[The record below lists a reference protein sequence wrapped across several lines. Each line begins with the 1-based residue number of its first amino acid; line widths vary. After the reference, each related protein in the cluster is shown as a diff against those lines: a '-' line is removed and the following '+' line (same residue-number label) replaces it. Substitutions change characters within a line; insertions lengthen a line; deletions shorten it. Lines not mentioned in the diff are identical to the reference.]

1 MKIIIDEREA
11 SLYHLCQTFAETHQM
26 KLVPIEK
33 RVLQL
38 GDIIFTSDDESVTHL
53 VIERKSFSDLLA
65 SVKDG
70 RYAEQSHR
78 LIHCFPNP
86 HNIVYLLEGMFS
98 TVHQEKDKKKIISCM
113 ASLNYFK
120 GFSLMRTV
128 SASETAQHI
137 VYLADKIAK
146 ELPLKKPQ
154 AIEVSQEPL
163 AESETAPSAQPTN
176 APEPYCSV
184 VKASKKANI
193 TKENIGEIILCQIP
207 GISSTTAVELMKPFN
222 TFAEFMNKIKEDSKY
237 LDSVAIETNGKRR
250 KIGNECLRNVKFRGY
265 PVKRDMLSCVKVYNE
280 CLPNLR
286 TIYKYFLVQRRG
298 SKTAFGGRQLASFA
312 RLDRRHLG
320 WAWAP
325 LNPLGSLI
333 YW

>member
-1 MKIIIDEREA
+1 MKIIIDERETN
-11 SLYHLCQTFAETHQM
+11 LYHLCQTFAETHQLQM
-26 KLVPIEK
+26 TPIEK

-53 VIERKSFSDLLA
+53 VIERKSFADLLA

-86 HNIVYLLEGMFS
+86 HNVIYLLEGMFS

-120 GFSLMRTV
+120 GFSLMRTI
-128 SASETAQHI
+128 SANETAQHI
-137 VYLADKIAK
+137 MYLADKIGK

-154 AIEVSQEPL
+154 AIEVSQEPSSEPSL
-163 AESETAPSAQPTN
+163 NVLESSAPVQPTVV
-176 APEPYCSV
+176 PYCSV

-207 GISSTTAVELMKPFN
+207 GISSTIAVELMKPFN
-222 TFAEFMNKIKEDSKY
+222 TFAEFMNKIKEDPAY
-237 LDSVAIETNGKRR
+237 LKTVAIETNGKKR
-250 KIGNECLRNVKFRGY
+250 KIGTNVIQGI
-265 PVKRDMLSCVKVYNE
+265 CE
-280 CLPNLR
+280 
-286 TIYKYFLVQRRG
+286 FL
-298 SKTAFGGRQLASFA
+298 L
-312 RLDRRHLG
+312 
-320 WAWAP
+320 
-325 LNPLGSLI
+325 
-333 YW
+333 

>member
-146 ELPLKKPQ
+146 GAKHPTLPSEVSKELPTKVA
-154 AIEVSQEPL
+154 AIKEPSLQVSQEPS
-163 AESETAPSAQPTN
+163 SEVSSEMAPPPSSAVQPVVV
-176 APEPYCSV
+176 PYCSV

-207 GISSTTAVELMKPFN
+207 GISSTTAVELMKPFG
-222 TFAEFMNKIKEDSKY
+222 TFAEFMNKIKEDSVY
-237 LDSVAIETNGKRR
+237 LDSVAIETNGKKR
-250 KIGNECLRNVKFRGY
+250 KIGKNVIDGIRG
-265 PVKRDMLSCVKVYNE
+265 
-280 CLPNLR
+280 
-286 TIYKYFLVQRRG
+286 FL
-298 SKTAFGGRQLASFA
+298 L
-312 RLDRRHLG
+312 
-320 WAWAP
+320 
-325 LNPLGSLI
+325 
-333 YW
+333 

>member
-11 SLYHLCQTFAETHQM
+11 SLYHLCQTFAETHQI
-26 KLVPIEK
+26 KSAPIEK

-38 GDIIFTSDDESVTHL
+38 GDIIFTSDDESVVHL

-146 ELPLKKPQ
+146 ELPNKAAANKEPSLQ
-154 AIEVSQEPL
+154 VSQEPSL
-163 AESETAPSAQPTN
+163 QVSQEPSLEVSSEIAPPPTSTVQPTVVQ
-176 APEPYCSV
+176 AIAPYCSV
-184 VKASKKANI
+184 VKAAKKANI

-207 GISSTTAVELMKPFN
+207 GISSTTAVELMKPFG

-237 LDSVAIETNGKRR
+237 LDSVAIETNGKKR
-250 KIGNECLRNVKFRGY
+250 KIDKNVIDGIR
-265 PVKRDMLSCVKVYNE
+265 E
-280 CLPNLR
+280 
-286 TIYKYFLVQRRG
+286 FL
-298 SKTAFGGRQLASFA
+298 L
-312 RLDRRHLG
+312 
-320 WAWAP
+320 
-325 LNPLGSLI
+325 
-333 YW
+333 

>member
-11 SLYHLCQTFAETHQM
+11 SLYHLCQTFAETHQI
-26 KLVPIEK
+26 KSAPIEK

-146 ELPLKKPQ
+146 ELPNKAA
-154 AIEVSQEPL
+154 AIKEPSLQVSQEPS
-163 AESETAPSAQPTN
+163 AEPSSDVQPVVVQ
-176 APEPYCSV
+176 AIAPYCSV
-184 VKASKKANI
+184 VKAAKKANI

-222 TFAEFMNKIKEDSKY
+222 TFAEFMNKIKEDSAY
-237 LDSVAIETNGKRR
+237 LNSVAIENNGKKR
-250 KIGNECLRNVKFRGY
+250 KIGKNVIDGIR
-265 PVKRDMLSCVKVYNE
+265 E
-280 CLPNLR
+280 
-286 TIYKYFLVQRRG
+286 FL
-298 SKTAFGGRQLASFA
+298 L
-312 RLDRRHLG
+312 
-320 WAWAP
+320 
-325 LNPLGSLI
+325 
-333 YW
+333 

>member
-26 KLVPIEK
+26 KSTPIEK

-128 SASETAQHI
+128 SATETAQHI
-137 VYLADKIAK
+137 VYLADKIGK

-154 AIEVSQEPL
+154 PIEVSQVSTEPSP
-163 AESETAPSAQPTN
+163 ESSSEIPQPTN
-176 APEPYCSV
+176 VQAPAPYCSV
-184 VKASKKANI
+184 VKAAKKANI

-237 LDSVAIETNGKRR
+237 LDSVAIENNGKKR
-250 KIGNECLRNVKFRGY
+250 KIGKNVIDGIRG
-265 PVKRDMLSCVKVYNE
+265 
-280 CLPNLR
+280 
-286 TIYKYFLVQRRG
+286 FL
-298 SKTAFGGRQLASFA
+298 L
-312 RLDRRHLG
+312 
-320 WAWAP
+320 
-325 LNPLGSLI
+325 
-333 YW
+333 

>member
-26 KLVPIEK
+26 KSTPIEK

-137 VYLADKIAK
+137 VYLADKIGK
-146 ELPLKKPQ
+146 ELPTKA
-154 AIEVSQEPL
+154 AIKE
-163 AESETAPSAQPTN
+163 PSAEPSSDVQLTVVQAPQPTVFP
-176 APEPYCSV
+176 APYCSV
-184 VKASKKANI
+184 VKAAKKANI

-207 GISSTTAVELMKPFN
+207 GISSTTAVELMKPFG

-237 LDSVAIETNGKRR
+237 LDSVAIETNGKKR
-250 KIGNECLRNVKFRGY
+250 KIGKNVIDGIR
-265 PVKRDMLSCVKVYNE
+265 E
-280 CLPNLR
+280 
-286 TIYKYFLVQRRG
+286 FL
-298 SKTAFGGRQLASFA
+298 L
-312 RLDRRHLG
+312 
-320 WAWAP
+320 
-325 LNPLGSLI
+325 
-333 YW
+333 

>member
-26 KLVPIEK
+26 KSVPIEK

-38 GDIIFTSDDESVTHL
+38 GDIIFVSDDESVTHL

-163 AESETAPSAQPTN
+163 AESETAPSAQP
-176 APEPYCSV
+176 AVVPYCSV

-207 GISSTTAVELMKPFN
+207 GISSTIAVELMKPFG
-222 TFAEFMNKIKEDSKY
+222 TFAEFMNKIKEDSAY
-237 LDSVAIETNGKRR
+237 LDSVAIETNGKKR
-250 KIGNECLRNVKFRGY
+250 KIGKNVIDGIRG
-265 PVKRDMLSCVKVYNE
+265 
-280 CLPNLR
+280 
-286 TIYKYFLVQRRG
+286 FL
-298 SKTAFGGRQLASFA
+298 L
-312 RLDRRHLG
+312 
-320 WAWAP
+320 
-325 LNPLGSLI
+325 
-333 YW
+333 

>member
-137 VYLADKIAK
+137 VYLADKISK

-154 AIEVSQEPL
+154 AIEVLQEPSP
-163 AESETAPSAQPTN
+163 EGSTETSSDAQPSL
-176 APEPYCSV
+176 APPVPYCSV

-207 GISSTTAVELMKPFN
+207 GISSTTAVELMKPFG
-222 TFAEFMNKIKEDSKY
+222 TFAEFMNKIKEDSVY
-237 LDSVAIETNGKRR
+237 LDSVAIETNGKKR
-250 KIGNECLRNVKFRGY
+250 KIGKNVIDGIRG
-265 PVKRDMLSCVKVYNE
+265 
-280 CLPNLR
+280 
-286 TIYKYFLVQRRG
+286 FL
-298 SKTAFGGRQLASFA
+298 L
-312 RLDRRHLG
+312 
-320 WAWAP
+320 
-325 LNPLGSLI
+325 
-333 YW
+333 

>member
-11 SLYHLCQTFAETHQM
+11 SLYHLCQTFAETHQI
-26 KLVPIEK
+26 KSAPIEK

-146 ELPLKKPQ
+146 ELPVK
-154 AIEVSQEPL
+154 AIKETSLQVSAEPSPEPSSEPSS
-163 AESETAPSAQPTN
+163 ESAPLVQPTN
-176 APEPYCSV
+176 VQAIAPYCSV
-184 VKASKKANI
+184 VKAAKKANI

-237 LDSVAIETNGKRR
+237 LDSVAIETNGKKR
-250 KIGNECLRNVKFRGY
+250 KIGKNVIDGIR
-265 PVKRDMLSCVKVYNE
+265 E
-280 CLPNLR
+280 
-286 TIYKYFLVQRRG
+286 FL
-298 SKTAFGGRQLASFA
+298 L
-312 RLDRRHLG
+312 
-320 WAWAP
+320 
-325 LNPLGSLI
+325 
-333 YW
+333 

>member
-154 AIEVSQEPL
+154 AIEVSQEL
-163 AESETAPSAQPTN
+163 SAEANIETNTNVQPTNVQPTNVQPTN
-176 APEPYCSV
+176 APQPTVVQAIAPYCSV

-207 GISSTTAVELMKPFN
+207 GISSTIAVELMKPFG
-222 TFAEFMNKIKEDSKY
+222 TFAEFMNKIKEDSAY
-237 LDSVAIETNGKRR
+237 LDSVAIETNGKKR
-250 KIGNECLRNVKFRGY
+250 KIGKNVIDGIRG
-265 PVKRDMLSCVKVYNE
+265 
-280 CLPNLR
+280 
-286 TIYKYFLVQRRG
+286 FL
-298 SKTAFGGRQLASFA
+298 L
-312 RLDRRHLG
+312 
-320 WAWAP
+320 
-325 LNPLGSLI
+325 
-333 YW
+333 

>member
-11 SLYHLCQTFAETHQM
+11 SLYHLCQTFAETHQI
-26 KLVPIEK
+26 KSAPIEK

-38 GDIIFTSDDESVTHL
+38 GDIIFVSDDESVTHL

-154 AIEVSQEPL
+154 TIEVSHEPSS
-163 AESETAPSAQPTN
+163 EPSSETPQTTN
-176 APEPYCSV
+176 APQLTVVPYCSV
-184 VKASKKANI
+184 VKAAKKANI

-237 LDSVAIETNGKRR
+237 LDSVAIETNGKKR
-250 KIGNECLRNVKFRGY
+250 KIGKNVIDGIRG
-265 PVKRDMLSCVKVYNE
+265 
-280 CLPNLR
+280 
-286 TIYKYFLVQRRG
+286 FL
-298 SKTAFGGRQLASFA
+298 L
-312 RLDRRHLG
+312 
-320 WAWAP
+320 
-325 LNPLGSLI
+325 
-333 YW
+333 

>member
-137 VYLADKIAK
+137 VYLADKISK
-146 ELPLKKPQ
+146 ELPTKVA
-154 AIEVSQEPL
+154 AIKE
-163 AESETAPSAQPTN
+163 PSAEGSTETSSDAPQPTTVQPTN
-176 APEPYCSV
+176 VQPSVVPYCSV

-207 GISSTTAVELMKPFN
+207 GISSTTAVELMKPFG
-222 TFAEFMNKIKEDSKY
+222 TFAEFMNKIKEDSVY
-237 LDSVAIETNGKRR
+237 LDSVAIETNGKKR
-250 KIGNECLRNVKFRGY
+250 KIGKNVIDGIRG
-265 PVKRDMLSCVKVYNE
+265 
-280 CLPNLR
+280 
-286 TIYKYFLVQRRG
+286 FL
-298 SKTAFGGRQLASFA
+298 L
-312 RLDRRHLG
+312 
-320 WAWAP
+320 
-325 LNPLGSLI
+325 
-333 YW
+333 

>member
-11 SLYHLCQTFAETHQM
+11 SLYHLCQTFAETHQI
-26 KLVPIEK
+26 KSAPIEK

-53 VIERKSFSDLLA
+53 VIERKSFSDLLT

-137 VYLADKIAK
+137 VYLADKISKGAKHPTLPSEVSKGAKHPTLPSEVSKGAKHPTLPSEVSK

-154 AIEVSQEPL
+154 TIEVSQEPSL
-163 AESETAPSAQPTN
+163 EVSSEIAPPTSTVQPTIVQ
-176 APEPYCSV
+176 AIAPYCSV
-184 VKASKKANI
+184 VKAAKKANI

-237 LDSVAIETNGKRR
+237 LDSVAIETNGKKR
-250 KIGNECLRNVKFRGY
+250 KIGKNVIDGIRG
-265 PVKRDMLSCVKVYNE
+265 
-280 CLPNLR
+280 
-286 TIYKYFLVQRRG
+286 FL
-298 SKTAFGGRQLASFA
+298 L
-312 RLDRRHLG
+312 
-320 WAWAP
+320 
-325 LNPLGSLI
+325 
-333 YW
+333 

>member
-146 ELPLKKPQ
+146 GAKHPTLPSEVSKELPLKKPQ
-154 AIEVSQEPL
+154 AIEVSQEPS
-163 AESETAPSAQPTN
+163 SEGSSTTPSDVQPSLTVQPTN
-176 APEPYCSV
+176 VQPSVVQPTVVPYCSV

-207 GISSTTAVELMKPFN
+207 GISSTTAVELMKPFG
-222 TFAEFMNKIKEDSKY
+222 TFAEFMNKIKEDSVY
-237 LDSVAIETNGKRR
+237 LDSVAIETNGKKR
-250 KIGNECLRNVKFRGY
+250 KIGKNVIDGIRG
-265 PVKRDMLSCVKVYNE
+265 
-280 CLPNLR
+280 
-286 TIYKYFLVQRRG
+286 FL
-298 SKTAFGGRQLASFA
+298 L
-312 RLDRRHLG
+312 
-320 WAWAP
+320 
-325 LNPLGSLI
+325 
-333 YW
+333 

>member
-26 KLVPIEK
+26 KSVPIEK

-128 SASETAQHI
+128 SATETAQHI
-137 VYLADKIAK
+137 VYLADKISKGAKHPTLPSEVSK
-146 ELPLKKPQ
+146 ELPNKVIK
-154 AIEVSQEPL
+154 E
-163 AESETAPSAQPTN
+163 PSAEPSPESSSESATSLSSTMPQPTN
-176 APEPYCSV
+176 VQAPQLANAQPAIAPYCSV
-184 VKASKKANI
+184 VKAAKKANI

-237 LDSVAIETNGKRR
+237 LDSVAIETNGKKR
-250 KIGNECLRNVKFRGY
+250 KIGKNVIDGIR
-265 PVKRDMLSCVKVYNE
+265 E
-280 CLPNLR
+280 
-286 TIYKYFLVQRRG
+286 FL
-298 SKTAFGGRQLASFA
+298 L
-312 RLDRRHLG
+312 
-320 WAWAP
+320 
-325 LNPLGSLI
+325 
-333 YW
+333 

>member
-11 SLYHLCQTFAETHQM
+11 NLYHLCQTFANLHEM
-26 KLVPIEK
+26 KSVPIEK

-38 GDIIFTSDDESVTHL
+38 GDIIFMSDDESVTHL

-98 TVHQEKDKKKIISCM
+98 TVNQEKDKKKIISCM

-146 ELPLKKPQ
+146 GAKHPTLPSEVSKELPTKAAAP
-154 AIEVSQEPL
+154 VSQESSSVVS
-163 AESETAPSAQPTN
+163 SETAPPSNVQLAIVP
-176 APEPYCSV
+176 APYCSV

-207 GISSTTAVELMKPFN
+207 GISSTTAVELMKPFG
-222 TFAEFMNKIKEDSKY
+222 TFAEFMNKIKEDSVY
-237 LDSVAIETNGKRR
+237 LETVAIENNGKKR
-250 KIGNECLRNVKFRGY
+250 KIGTNVIKGIR
-265 PVKRDMLSCVKVYNE
+265 E
-280 CLPNLR
+280 
-286 TIYKYFLVQRRG
+286 FL
-298 SKTAFGGRQLASFA
+298 L
-312 RLDRRHLG
+312 
-320 WAWAP
+320 
-325 LNPLGSLI
+325 
-333 YW
+333 

>member
-26 KLVPIEK
+26 KSTPIEK

-38 GDIIFTSDDESVTHL
+38 GDIIFTSDDESVVHL

-137 VYLADKIAK
+137 VYLADKMAKGASHPTLPSEVSK
-146 ELPLKKPQ
+146 ELPTK
-154 AIEVSQEPL
+154 VSQEPS
-163 AESETAPSAQPTN
+163 AEVSSEVSHKTNTALMSGRNGSAHIKTGVNNTSVFPSEFA
-176 APEPYCSV
+176 
-184 VKASKKANI
+184 
-193 TKENIGEIILCQIP
+193 CQVDDP
-207 GISSTTAVELMKPFN
+207 S
-222 TFAEFMNKIKEDSKY
+222 
-237 LDSVAIETNGKRR
+237 
-250 KIGNECLRNVKFRGY
+250 
-265 PVKRDMLSCVKVYNE
+265 
-280 CLPNLR
+280 
-286 TIYKYFLVQRRG
+286 
-298 SKTAFGGRQLASFA
+298 
-312 RLDRRHLG
+312 
-320 WAWAP
+320 
-325 LNPLGSLI
+325 
-333 YW
+333 

>member
-11 SLYHLCQTFAETHQM
+11 SLYHLCQTFAETHQI
-26 KLVPIEK
+26 KSAPIEK

-38 GDIIFTSDDESVTHL
+38 GDIIFTSDDESVVHL

-137 VYLADKIAK
+137 VYLADKMAK
-146 ELPLKKPQ
+146 ELPAKAAVIK
-154 AIEVSQEPL
+154 EPS
-163 AESETAPSAQPTN
+163 SEPSAEPSSDVQP
-176 APEPYCSV
+176 APYCSV
-184 VKASKKANI
+184 VKAAKKANI

-222 TFAEFMNKIKEDSKY
+222 TFAEFMNKIKEDSAY
-237 LDSVAIETNGKRR
+237 LNSVAIENNGKKR
-250 KIGNECLRNVKFRGY
+250 KIGKNVIDGIR
-265 PVKRDMLSCVKVYNE
+265 E
-280 CLPNLR
+280 
-286 TIYKYFLVQRRG
+286 FL
-298 SKTAFGGRQLASFA
+298 L
-312 RLDRRHLG
+312 
-320 WAWAP
+320 
-325 LNPLGSLI
+325 
-333 YW
+333 

>member
-11 SLYHLCQTFAETHQM
+11 SLYHLCQTFAETHQI
-26 KLVPIEK
+26 KSAPIEK

-38 GDIIFTSDDESVTHL
+38 GDIIFTSDDESVVHL

-154 AIEVSQEPL
+154 AIEVSAEPSSEHSPEANTNSL
-163 AESETAPSAQPTN
+163 ESSAPQPTN
-176 APEPYCSV
+176 VQPVVVQAIAPYCSV
-184 VKASKKANI
+184 VKAAKKANI

-222 TFAEFMNKIKEDSKY
+222 TFAEFMNKIKEDSAY
-237 LDSVAIETNGKRR
+237 LNSVAIENNGKKR
-250 KIGNECLRNVKFRGY
+250 KIGKNVIDGIR
-265 PVKRDMLSCVKVYNE
+265 E
-280 CLPNLR
+280 
-286 TIYKYFLVQRRG
+286 FL
-298 SKTAFGGRQLASFA
+298 L
-312 RLDRRHLG
+312 
-320 WAWAP
+320 
-325 LNPLGSLI
+325 
-333 YW
+333 

>member
-11 SLYHLCQTFAETHQM
+11 SLYHLCQTFAETHQI
-26 KLVPIEK
+26 KSAPIEK

-38 GDIIFTSDDESVTHL
+38 GDIIFVSDDESVTHL

-146 ELPLKKPQ
+146 ELPTK
-154 AIEVSQEPL
+154 AAAMHNSAEPSP
-163 AESETAPSAQPTN
+163 ESSSEIPQPTN
-176 APEPYCSV
+176 VQAPQPTVVPYCSV
-184 VKASKKANI
+184 VKAAKKANI

-237 LDSVAIETNGKRR
+237 LDSVAIETKGKKR
-250 KIGNECLRNVKFRGY
+250 KIGTNVIQGIR
-265 PVKRDMLSCVKVYNE
+265 E
-280 CLPNLR
+280 
-286 TIYKYFLVQRRG
+286 FL
-298 SKTAFGGRQLASFA
+298 L
-312 RLDRRHLG
+312 
-320 WAWAP
+320 
-325 LNPLGSLI
+325 
-333 YW
+333 

>member
-11 SLYHLCQTFAETHQM
+11 NLYHLCQTFANLHEM
-26 KLVPIEK
+26 KSVPIEK

-38 GDIIFTSDDESVTHL
+38 GDIIFMSDDESVTHL

-98 TVHQEKDKKKIISCM
+98 TVNQEKDKKKIISCM

-146 ELPLKKPQ
+146 GAKELPIKAAAP
-154 AIEVSQEPL
+154 VSQEHSL
-163 AESETAPSAQPTN
+163 VVSSETAPPSNVQLAIVP
-176 APEPYCSV
+176 APYCSV

-207 GISSTTAVELMKPFN
+207 GISSTTAVELMKPFG
-222 TFAEFMNKIKEDSKY
+222 TFAEFMNKIKEDSVY
-237 LDSVAIETNGKRR
+237 LETVAIENNGKKR
-250 KIGNECLRNVKFRGY
+250 KIGTNVIKGIR
-265 PVKRDMLSCVKVYNE
+265 E
-280 CLPNLR
+280 
-286 TIYKYFLVQRRG
+286 FL
-298 SKTAFGGRQLASFA
+298 L
-312 RLDRRHLG
+312 
-320 WAWAP
+320 
-325 LNPLGSLI
+325 
-333 YW
+333 

>member
-38 GDIIFTSDDESVTHL
+38 GDIIFTSDDESVVHL

-137 VYLADKIAK
+137 VYLADKMAK
-146 ELPLKKPQ
+146 ELPNKAAANKEPSLQVSPEPSSNSL
-154 AIEVSQEPL
+154 EVSSDVQP
-163 AESETAPSAQPTN
+163 TVVQAPQPTN
-176 APEPYCSV
+176 VQPTVVPYCSV
-184 VKASKKANI
+184 VKAAKKANI

-222 TFAEFMNKIKEDSKY
+222 TFVEFMNKIKEDSKY
-237 LDSVAIETNGKRR
+237 LDSVAIETNGKKR
-250 KIGNECLRNVKFRGY
+250 KIGKNVIDGIR
-265 PVKRDMLSCVKVYNE
+265 E
-280 CLPNLR
+280 
-286 TIYKYFLVQRRG
+286 FL
-298 SKTAFGGRQLASFA
+298 L
-312 RLDRRHLG
+312 
-320 WAWAP
+320 
-325 LNPLGSLI
+325 
-333 YW
+333 

>member
-11 SLYHLCQTFAETHQM
+11 SLYHLCQTFAETHQI
-26 KLVPIEK
+26 KSAPIEK

-38 GDIIFTSDDESVTHL
+38 GDIIFVSDDESVTHL

-137 VYLADKIAK
+137 VYLADKIGK
-146 ELPLKKPQ
+146 ELPLKKLEAAQVSPEPSPESSSEIPQ
-154 AIEVSQEPL
+154 TSNVPQL
-163 AESETAPSAQPTN
+163 TVV
-176 APEPYCSV
+176 PYCSV
-184 VKASKKANI
+184 VKAAKKANI

-237 LDSVAIETNGKRR
+237 LDSVAIENNGKKR
-250 KIGNECLRNVKFRGY
+250 KIGKNVIDGIRG
-265 PVKRDMLSCVKVYNE
+265 
-280 CLPNLR
+280 
-286 TIYKYFLVQRRG
+286 FL
-298 SKTAFGGRQLASFA
+298 L
-312 RLDRRHLG
+312 
-320 WAWAP
+320 
-325 LNPLGSLI
+325 
-333 YW
+333 

>member
-11 SLYHLCQTFAETHQM
+11 SLYHLCQTFAETHQI
-26 KLVPIEK
+26 KSAPIEK

-38 GDIIFTSDDESVTHL
+38 GDIIFTSDDESVVHL

-86 HNIVYLLEGMFS
+86 HNIMYLLEGMFS

-137 VYLADKIAK
+137 VYLADKMAK

-154 AIEVSQEPL
+154 AIEVSAEPS
-163 AESETAPSAQPTN
+163 SEVSLETPQPSNVQPVVVQ
-176 APEPYCSV
+176 AIAPYCSV
-184 VKASKKANI
+184 VKAAKKANI

-222 TFAEFMNKIKEDSKY
+222 TFAEFMNKIKEDSAY
-237 LDSVAIETNGKRR
+237 LNSVAIETNGKKR
-250 KIGNECLRNVKFRGY
+250 KIGKNVIDGIR
-265 PVKRDMLSCVKVYNE
+265 E
-280 CLPNLR
+280 
-286 TIYKYFLVQRRG
+286 FL
-298 SKTAFGGRQLASFA
+298 L
-312 RLDRRHLG
+312 
-320 WAWAP
+320 
-325 LNPLGSLI
+325 
-333 YW
+333 

>member
-11 SLYHLCQTFAETHQM
+11 SLYHLCQTFAETHQI
-26 KLVPIEK
+26 KSAPIEK

-38 GDIIFTSDDESVTHL
+38 GDIIFTSDDESVVHL

-78 LIHCFPNP
+78 LINCFPNP

-98 TVHQEKDKKKIISCM
+98 TVHLEKDKKKIISCM

-120 GFSLMRTV
+120 GFSLMRTI
-128 SASETAQHI
+128 SINETAQHI

-146 ELPLKKPQ
+146 ELLLNKATK
-154 AIEVSQEPL
+154 EPYV
-163 AESETAPSAQPTN
+163 EGTVGSEGTAPA
-176 APEPYCSV
+176 PYCSV

-207 GISSTTAVELMKPFN
+207 GISSTTAVELMKPFAN
-222 TFAEFMNKIKEDSKY
+222 FSEFMNKIKDEPAY
-237 LDSVAIETNGKRR
+237 LETVAIETNGKKR
-250 KIGNECLRNVKFRGY
+250 KIGKNVIDGIR
-265 PVKRDMLSCVKVYNE
+265 E
-280 CLPNLR
+280 
-286 TIYKYFLVQRRG
+286 FL
-298 SKTAFGGRQLASFA
+298 L
-312 RLDRRHLG
+312 
-320 WAWAP
+320 
-325 LNPLGSLI
+325 
-333 YW
+333 

>member
-26 KLVPIEK
+26 KSTPIEK

-137 VYLADKIAK
+137 VYLADKIGK
-146 ELPLKKPQ
+146 ELPNKAAAANKEPSLQVSAEPSSNSL
-154 AIEVSQEPL
+154 EVS
-163 AESETAPSAQPTN
+163 SETAPSNAPQPTVFP
-176 APEPYCSV
+176 APYCSV
-184 VKASKKANI
+184 VKAAKKANI

-207 GISSTTAVELMKPFN
+207 GISSTTAVELMKPFG
-222 TFAEFMNKIKEDSKY
+222 TFAEFMNKIKEDSAY
-237 LDSVAIETNGKRR
+237 LNSVAIETNGKKR
-250 KIGNECLRNVKFRGY
+250 KIGKNVIDGIR
-265 PVKRDMLSCVKVYNE
+265 E
-280 CLPNLR
+280 
-286 TIYKYFLVQRRG
+286 FL
-298 SKTAFGGRQLASFA
+298 L
-312 RLDRRHLG
+312 
-320 WAWAP
+320 
-325 LNPLGSLI
+325 
-333 YW
+333 

>member
-26 KLVPIEK
+26 KSAPIEK

-38 GDIIFTSDDESVTHL
+38 GDIIFVSDDESVTHL

-137 VYLADKIAK
+137 VYLADKISKGAKHPTLPSEVSK
-146 ELPLKKPQ
+146 ELPLK
-154 AIEVSQEPL
+154 
-163 AESETAPSAQPTN
+163 
-176 APEPYCSV
+176 
-184 VKASKKANI
+184 
-193 TKENIGEIILCQIP
+193 
-207 GISSTTAVELMKPFN
+207 M
-222 TFAEFMNKIKEDSKY
+222 
-237 LDSVAIETNGKRR
+237 
-250 KIGNECLRNVKFRGY
+250 
-265 PVKRDMLSCVKVYNE
+265 
-280 CLPNLR
+280 
-286 TIYKYFLVQRRG
+286 
-298 SKTAFGGRQLASFA
+298 
-312 RLDRRHLG
+312 
-320 WAWAP
+320 
-325 LNPLGSLI
+325 
-333 YW
+333 

>member
-154 AIEVSQEPL
+154 AIEVLQEPSP
-163 AESETAPSAQPTN
+163 EGSTETSSDVQPSSTVQPTN
-176 APEPYCSV
+176 VQPTVVPYCSV

-207 GISSTTAVELMKPFN
+207 GISSTTAVELMKPFG
-222 TFAEFMNKIKEDSKY
+222 TFAEFMNKIKEDSVY
-237 LDSVAIETNGKRR
+237 LDSVAIETNGKKR
-250 KIGNECLRNVKFRGY
+250 KIGKNVIDGIRG
-265 PVKRDMLSCVKVYNE
+265 
-280 CLPNLR
+280 
-286 TIYKYFLVQRRG
+286 FL
-298 SKTAFGGRQLASFA
+298 L
-312 RLDRRHLG
+312 
-320 WAWAP
+320 
-325 LNPLGSLI
+325 
-333 YW
+333 

>member
-26 KLVPIEK
+26 KSTPIEK

-146 ELPLKKPQ
+146 ELPTK
-154 AIEVSQEPL
+154 AAAMHNS
-163 AESETAPSAQPTN
+163 AEPSAEGSSEIPQTTNVQPTIVQ
-176 APEPYCSV
+176 APQPTVVPYCSV
-184 VKASKKANI
+184 VKAAKKANI

-237 LDSVAIETNGKRR
+237 LDSVAIENNGKKR
-250 KIGNECLRNVKFRGY
+250 KIGKNVIDGIRG
-265 PVKRDMLSCVKVYNE
+265 
-280 CLPNLR
+280 
-286 TIYKYFLVQRRG
+286 FL
-298 SKTAFGGRQLASFA
+298 L
-312 RLDRRHLG
+312 
-320 WAWAP
+320 
-325 LNPLGSLI
+325 
-333 YW
+333 

>member
-11 SLYHLCQTFAETHQM
+11 NLYHLCQTFANLHEI
-26 KLVPIEK
+26 KSVPIEK

-38 GDIIFTSDDESVTHL
+38 GDIIFMSDDESVTHL

-98 TVHQEKDKKKIISCM
+98 TVNQEKDKKKIISCM

-146 ELPLKKPQ
+146 GAKHPTLPSEVSKGSKRPTLPSEVSKELPTKAAAPVFQ
-154 AIEVSQEPL
+154 ESSSVVS
-163 AESETAPSAQPTN
+163 SETAPPSNVQLAIVP
-176 APEPYCSV
+176 APYCSV

-207 GISSTTAVELMKPFN
+207 GISSTTAVELMKPFG
-222 TFAEFMNKIKEDSKY
+222 TFAEFMNKIKEDSVY
-237 LDSVAIETNGKRR
+237 LETVAIENNGKKR
-250 KIGNECLRNVKFRGY
+250 KIGTNVIKGIR
-265 PVKRDMLSCVKVYNE
+265 E
-280 CLPNLR
+280 
-286 TIYKYFLVQRRG
+286 FL
-298 SKTAFGGRQLASFA
+298 L
-312 RLDRRHLG
+312 
-320 WAWAP
+320 
-325 LNPLGSLI
+325 
-333 YW
+333 